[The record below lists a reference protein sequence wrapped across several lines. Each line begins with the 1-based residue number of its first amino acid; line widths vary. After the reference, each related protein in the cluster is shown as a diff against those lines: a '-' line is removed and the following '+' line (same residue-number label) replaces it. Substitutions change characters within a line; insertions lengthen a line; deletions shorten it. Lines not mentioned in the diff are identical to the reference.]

1 MESMEIKEEIIVRKN
16 KDGELV
22 VSSRQIA
29 DDFGKRHTDVLR
41 AIEDKMEVNAI
52 LRSPKYFIE
61 ATYTDKSNRK
71 SKEYLLTRD
80 GFSFLVMGF
89 TGAKADEWKLKY
101 IEAFNKMEQAIKNPF
116 GDLSKELQAIFMLD
130 NRTEKLQI
138 EFNEHK
144 EIVNRYI
151 DNQELSMAESKRLT
165 KLANKIIVSLLGGKQ
180 SAAYKKLNKKLFS
193 DLYKQLHRE
202 FGITSIAEIKQKDIY
217 IAREIINKYK
227 PPIFLINEID
237 NINKQISFDE
247 EKM

>member
-1 MESMEIKEEIIVRKN
+1 MRDKN
-16 KDGELV
+16 KNEEVIVKRTEDGELV
-22 VSSRQIA
+22 VTSRQVA
-29 DDFGKRHTDVLR
+29 EDFGKEHKNVVR
-41 AIEDKMEVNAI
+41 AIENLTAQNSAVKNIVIKSTFDHRGNE
-52 LRSPKYFIE
+52 
-61 ATYTDKSNRK
+61 YT
-71 SKEYLLTRD
+71 EYLLTRD
-80 GFSFLVMGF
+80 GFSLLVMGF
-89 TGAKADEWKLKY
+89 TGSRALEWKLKY

-144 EIVNRYI
+144 EIVNKYI

-217 IAREIINKYK
+217 IAREIINRYK